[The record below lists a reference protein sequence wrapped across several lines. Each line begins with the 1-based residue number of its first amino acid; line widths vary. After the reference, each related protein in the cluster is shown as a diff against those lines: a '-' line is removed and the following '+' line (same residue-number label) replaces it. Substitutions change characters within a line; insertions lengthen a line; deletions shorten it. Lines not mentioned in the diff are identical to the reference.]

1 MIWCEH
7 GAGDRARH
15 LDNDRPLGRAA
26 GQANE
31 WDKDEDVFHRSARP
45 YFPPEDV
52 KCRTEETPKAA
63 PGPRKGGRGGNNTYG
78 NKGTRKCHRCRQL
91 KCKARLVALQDLT
104 FSVNMIKINQ
114 RNRAKDAA
122 KPGQYAGPNG

>member
-1 MIWCEH
+1 MFRNRGPETPQTRIH
-7 GAGDRARH
+7 NSNVKG
-15 LDNDRPLGRAA
+15 
-26 GQANE
+26 
-31 WDKDEDVFHRSARP
+31 EDVFHLSARP

-52 KCRTEETPKAA
+52 ECRTEETPKAA
-63 PGPRKGGRGGNNTYG
+63 PVPRKGGRGGNNTYG

-91 KCKARLVALQDLT
+91 KCKVRLVALQDLT
-104 FSVNMIKINQ
+104 FSVNMIRINQ